1 MRSPFD
7 RHSRR
12 STALAVG
19 VLIALAA
26 CTTATATSDGP
37 AATSGAENGPT
48 ILPSPPTN
56 FAGEDI
62 PTKWPQIK
70 HVVIVMQEN
79 RSFDHMFGTFP
90 GADGVTVGVDD
101 GQKRPLTH
109 LTAQRIPDVPHCWVC
124 ATTDYNHGKM
134 DGFNQDP
141 ISDKYAYTQLHRSDE
156 PNYWSWAQ
164 HYTLADHFFSAERGP
179 SYANHLYTISGQSA
193 GAHDNPSRKKVLGSL
208 TWGCDSPPQE
218 KVRVVD
224 EDGDASWVH
233 PCFDIPTIE
242 DRLRDANVPWSY
254 YAATSTQPGYVWSA
268 FSSIKPVFYGKA
280 WKRHVFP
287 VDQVTRDI
295 GAGSLASVSWIMPR
309 FQLSGHPGS
318 NFCYGENWATQ
329 VVNTIMKSPA
339 WKSTAIFL
347 TWDEWGGF
355 YDHVKP
361 PTVDHF
367 GYGFR
372 VPLIVLS
379 PYAKQG
385 YIDHKTGEFDSMLKF
400 IEDNWGLD
408 PLTSRDAHAPSLAN
422 AFDFSQTPTKPDPLP
437 LRTDCTGPKWE
448 ITP

>member
-1 MRSPFD
+1 MRSHRD
-7 RHSRR
+7 RRSRR

-19 VLIALAA
+19 ALIVLAA
-26 CTTATATSDGP
+26 CTTATSGSDVP
-37 AATSGAENGPT
+37 ASSSAADQPT
-48 ILPSPPTN
+48 IESHPPP
-56 FAGEDI
+56 FAPAEDVQ
-62 PTKWPQIK
+62 TKWPIK
-70 HVVIVMQEN
+70 HVVILMQEN

-101 GQKRPLTH
+101 GQRRPLTH
-109 LTAQRIPDVPHCWVC
+109 LTAQRIPDVPHCWIC
-124 ATTDYNHGKM
+124 ATVDYNHGKM

-141 ISDKYAYTQLHRSDE
+141 ISDKYAYTQLYRSDE
-156 PNYWSWAQ
+156 PNYWAWAK

-179 SYANHLYTISGQSA
+179 SYANHLYAISGQSA
-193 GAHDNPSRKKVLGSL
+193 GAHDNPSRHKVLGSL

-218 KVRVVD
+218 KVRVVN
-224 EDGDASWVH
+224 EQGQASWVH

-242 DRLRDANVPWSY
+242 DRLRDKNIPWSFY
-254 YAATSTQPGYVWSA
+254 SATSTQPGYVWSS

-287 VDQVTRDI
+287 VDQVTRDV
-295 GAGSLASVSWIMPR
+295 GAGSLASVTWITPR
-309 FQLSGHPGS
+309 FQLSDHPGS

-329 VVNTIMKSPA
+329 VINSLMKSPS

-361 PTVDHF
+361 PTVDNF

-385 YIDHKTGEFDSMLKF
+385 YIDHRTGEFDSMLKF
-400 IEDNWGLD
+400 IEDNWGLQ
-408 PLTSRDAHAPSLAN
+408 PLTARDRDAPSLAN
-422 AFDFSQTPTKPDPLP
+422 AFDFHQTPTSPDPLP
-437 LRTDCTGPKWE
+437 LRTDCRGPKWT
-448 ITP
+448 ITG

>member
-1 MRSPFD
+1 
-7 RHSRR
+7 
-12 STALAVG
+12 
-19 VLIALAA
+19 
-26 CTTATATSDGP
+26 
-37 AATSGAENGPT
+37 
-48 ILPSPPTN
+48 
-56 FAGEDI
+56 
-62 PTKWPQIK
+62 
-70 HVVIVMQEN
+70 
-79 RSFDHMFGTFP
+79 
-90 GADGVTVGVDD
+90 
-101 GQKRPLTH
+101 
-109 LTAQRIPDVPHCWVC
+109 
-124 ATTDYNHGKM
+124 M

-224 EDGDASWVH
+224 EQGDASWVH

-268 FSSIKPVFYGKA
+268 FSSIKPVFYGNA

-295 GAGSLASVSWIMPR
+295 GSGSLASVSWIMPR
-309 FQLSGHPGS
+309 FQLSDHPGS

-385 YIDHKTGEFDSMLKF
+385 YVDHRTGEFDSMLRF